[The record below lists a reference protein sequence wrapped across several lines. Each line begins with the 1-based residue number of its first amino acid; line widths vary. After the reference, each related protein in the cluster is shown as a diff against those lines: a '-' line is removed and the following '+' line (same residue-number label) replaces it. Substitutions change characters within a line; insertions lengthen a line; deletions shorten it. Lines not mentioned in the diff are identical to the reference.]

1 MRKMWPCADGGE
13 RGRKRTTATTPSIVT
28 SDSGGSNDED
38 NNGDDD
44 GDAGDRFCLLVL
56 CRRPKAWAAGMAML
70 MSGACIRTC
79 PQRVIR
85 VIRPVIRCK

>member
-1 MRKMWPCADGGE
+1 MRNKGPCADGGE
-13 RGRKRTTATTPSIVT
+13 GGRKRTATTPSIVT

-56 CRRPKAWAAGMAML
+56 CRRPRAWAAGMAML
-70 MSGACIRTC
+70 MNGACIRTC

-85 VIRPVIRCK
+85 VIRTVIRRK

>member
-13 RGRKRTTATTPSIVT
+13 GDRKRMTATTPSIVT
-28 SDSGGSNDED
+28 SDSVR
-38 NNGDDD
+38 
-44 GDAGDRFCLLVL
+44 A
-56 CRRPKAWAAGMAML
+56 AAGMAML

-85 VIRPVIRCK
+85 VIRPVIRNKILNIIISFL